1 MEKLNQII
9 ESMALAQF
17 KAETQGTEKRNA
29 FMLKHAKLGEFIK
42 FFNTRNDGQDGVVWA
57 IRYHDITLGGMQGLA
72 ESFCHEVLWPK
83 LKDSYIESVVK
94 GLENKLESTYKIT
107 IEQL

>member
-17 KAETQGTEKRNA
+17 KADTSGCEKRNA
-29 FMLKHAKLGEFIK
+29 FMLEHATIGEFMNFFSTKKTSVNTTWAYEYRNTKLGSM
-42 FFNTRNDGQDGVVWA
+42 N
-57 IRYHDITLGGMQGLA
+57 GLV
-72 ESFCHEVLWPK
+72 ESFTNEVLWPK
-83 LKDSYIESVVK
+83 MKDSYIESVVK

-107 IEQL
+107 IEQV

>member
-17 KAETQGTEKRNA
+17 KADTSGCEKRNV
-29 FMLKHAKLGEFIK
+29 FMLKHATLGEFMN
-42 FFNTRNDGQDGVVWA
+42 FFSTKETNVGTTWAYEHRNSK
-57 IRYHDITLGGMQGLA
+57 LGNMQGLT
-72 ESFCHEVLWPK
+72 ETFIKEVLWLK
-83 LKDSYIESVVK
+83 MKDSYIETVVK

>member
-17 KAETQGTEKRNA
+17 KADTQGCEKRNE
-29 FMLKHAKLGEFIK
+29 FMLKHADLGEFIQ
-42 FFNTRNDGQDGVVWA
+42 FFNNKKVSTGSSWA
-57 IRYHDITLGGMQGLA
+57 VAYSNTKLGNMQGLT
-72 ESFCHEVLWPK
+72 ETFCDEVLWK
-83 LKDSYIESVVK
+83 RMKDSYIESVVK
-94 GLENKLESTYKIT
+94 GLENKLETTYKIT

>member
-17 KAETQGTEKRNA
+17 KADTTGCEKRNE
-29 FMLKHAKLGEFIK
+29 FMLKHAELGEFIK
-42 FFNTRNDGQDGVVWA
+42 FFNTRKTGNGDVWA
-57 IRYHDITLGGMQGLA
+57 ERYDDVKLGSMQGLT
-72 ESFCHEVLWPK
+72 ETFVNEVLWPK
-83 LKDSYIESVVK
+83 MKDSYIEAVVK